1 MKTKRECK
9 TIKETYATSRIL
21 VELFQKYKNYD
32 SALIEHYD
40 SNTLFASRE
49 KEIEVTSNNES
60 VSIIEYRESIIK
72 KIINKI
78 KSFFNKNN

>member
-9 TIKETYATSRIL
+9 TIKETYNTSRIL

-32 SALIEHYD
+32 STLIEHYD
-40 SNTLFASRE
+40 SNTLFAGIE

-60 VSIIEYRESIIK
+60 VSIIEYRESTIK